1 MFSVTRVT
9 IADVARAAEVST
21 ATVSNA
27 LNGTGRLA
35 DSTRTRVRAVAT
47 ALGYGSAGAAPRTL
61 GLAVTTY
68 GQQPWNFAD
77 VPYFARAISAA
88 TAAAHERG
96 YALIALPATPDE
108 TVWRSMAVAGV
119 LVLDSPA
126 GDPVVRVLRARGIPL
141 AFDGRPAG
149 DRPREAWVDNDHRAT
164 TRQVLDH
171 LADQGARRI
180 ALMAGPGEEHYTRSC
195 LAAYRRWCTEHDS
208 EPCTIPLTAED
219 EEGRLLDPLLS
230 GPRRP
235 DGIYGIYDP
244 CGRQVL
250 ASAARCGIRVPDDLL
265 VVCASE
271 DPAYAVAEPPL
282 STVSLAPQDTVALA
296 VSALVDLIERPQ
308 HRPEPVIVP
317 ARLQI
322 RASSTRMPV
331 QG

>member
-1 MFSVTRVT
+1 
-9 IADVARAAEVST
+9 
-21 ATVSNA
+21 
-27 LNGTGRLA
+27 
-35 DSTRTRVRAVAT
+35 
-47 ALGYGSAGAAPRTL
+47 
-61 GLAVTTY
+61 
-68 GQQPWNFAD
+68 
-77 VPYFARAISAA
+77 
-88 TAAAHERG
+88 
-96 YALIALPATPDE
+96 
-108 TVWRSMAVAGV
+108 
-119 LVLDSPA
+119 
-126 GDPVVRVLRARGIPL
+126 
-141 AFDGRPAG
+141 
-149 DRPREAWVDNDHRAT
+149 
-164 TRQVLDH
+164 
-171 LADQGARRI
+171 
-180 ALMAGPGEEHYTRSC
+180 MAGPGDEHYTRSC
-195 LAAYRRWCTEHDS
+195 LAAYLRWCTEHDS

-250 ASAARCGIRVPDDLL
+250 ASAARCGSRVPDDLL

-282 STVSLAPQDTVALA
+282 STVSLAPKDTVALA